1 MVVRDRFSDRAP
13 RQVYTLFRIFQA
25 IVLLMILLDSYALQS
40 HAFQELRESRI
51 QEAAAMSSES
61 SAVPT
66 NFIRN
71 IIINDL
77 ETGKH
82 DTVVTRFPPEPNGH
96 LHIGH
101 AKSICLNF
109 GIADEF
115 GGKTNLR
122 FDDTNP
128 LKENEDFMNAIMEDV
143 RWLGFEWDNLLHA
156 SDYFE
161 DLYGFAVHLIKT
173 GKAYV
178 EELSA
183 EEILEYRGDWM
194 NNEPGRE
201 SPWRDRP
208 VEESLE
214 LFERMKNGEF
224 EDGKYVLRAKID
236 MASPDRFMRD
246 PVMYRI
252 RNASHHRTGD
262 TWHIYPMY
270 DWAHGISDAI
280 EGITHSLCTLEFE
293 EHRPL
298 YEWFLENI
306 PAPSMPRQI
315 EFARGNLDYTVMSK
329 RRLRELVEEGHVTG
343 WDDPRLP
350 TLAGLRRR
358 GFTPESIRAFWSDM
372 GVSKSNSIIPMGV
385 LENYVRN
392 DLNVRAPRTMAVLD
406 PLKVVLTNFP
416 AGETEWLEAAVHPQD
431 ESMGT
436 RQVPVTREIWIE
448 RGDFMEDPPRK
459 FFRLKPGGEVRLR
472 NAFIVR
478 CTDVIKDAAGEI
490 VELHCE
496 LDPETRSGMPGASRK
511 VKGTIHWVSAEH
523 GVPVEVRLCDRLFTV
538 PNPLGEKGRDFR
550 EFINPHSMDVM
561 KRVIVE
567 PGVAEGGPG
576 DFYQFERTGYFCHDA
591 VDSKPGR
598 PVLNRI
604 VTLRDSWARIEK
616 ELAQQKK

>member
-1 MVVRDRFSDRAP
+1 MS
-13 RQVYTLFRIFQA
+13 T
-25 IVLLMILLDSYALQS
+25 
-40 HAFQELRESRI
+40 
-51 QEAAAMSSES
+51 EA

-82 DTVVTRFPPEPNGH
+82 ETIVTRFPPEPNGH

-143 RWLGFEWDNLLHA
+143 RWLGFEWDNLFHA
-156 SDYFE
+156 SDYFDE
-161 DLYGFAVHLIKT
+161 LYRFAVHLIKT

-183 EEILEYRGDWM
+183 DEILEYRGDWM

-208 VEESLE
+208 VEESLG

-252 RNASHHRTGD
+252 RNARHHRTGD

-329 RRLRELVEEGHVTG
+329 RRLRELVEEGHVNG

-358 GFTPESIRAFWSDM
+358 GFTPEAIRAFWSDM

-416 AGETEWLEAAVHPQD
+416 EGETEWLEAAVHPQD

-436 RQVPVTREIWIE
+436 RKVPITREIWIE
-448 RGDFMEDPPRK
+448 RSDFMEDPPRK

-478 CTDVIKDAAGEI
+478 CTDVVKDAAGEV

-511 VKGTIHWVSAEH
+511 VKGTIHWVSARH
-523 GVPVEVRLCDRLFTV
+523 GVPVEARLCDRLFTV
-538 PNPLGEKGRDFR
+538 PNPLGEKDRDFR
-550 EFINPHSMDVM
+550 EFINPHSMDVLTN
-561 KRVIVE
+561 VIVE

-576 DFYQFERTGYFCHDA
+576 DFYQFERTGYFCHDV

-598 PVLNRI
+598 PVLNQI

-616 ELAQQKK
+616 ELAQQK